1 MKQVLSKIL
10 VSIVALLTLNC
21 SIEVA
26 HPTSAKNWNGE
37 DFVEDLTYNDIESI
51 YELVTECW
59 MDVEDHVPE
68 TNDDDSD
75 ELKPVKDNSWLVNYV
90 SPLNSLELTD
100 ISKQHG
106 YYIDNYASVYL
117 DRYSP
122 PPNYSC

>member
-1 MKQVLSKIL
+1 
-10 VSIVALLTLNC
+10 
-21 SIEVA
+21 
-26 HPTSAKNWNGE
+26 
-37 DFVEDLTYNDIESI
+37 
-51 YELVTECW
+51 